1 MTYSLQLSWLS
12 LGVSVTRESSI
23 ILCENQETKQDGTS
37 EMTSATTVIM
47 LTGIWDSDKT
57 ISGIW
62 DQAPPPPM
70 GPPYCRLKFTN

>member
-1 MTYSLQLSWLS
+1 MTLQLLCLS

-37 EMTSATTVIM
+37 EMASAIIIM

-62 DQAPPPPM
+62 DQAPPM
-70 GPPYCRLKFTN
+70 GPPYCRLKFTKWYC